1 MDISD
6 LSDQRI
12 EKLMRA
18 ELNMRT
24 KISEL
29 EKEISD
35 IKVQREKVQ
44 AALNDICRE
53 LNVTSIKTSVG
64 TVIRSVR
71 TKFWTDDWGS
81 MYEFMRDNN
90 AIDLLEKRICQGNMK
105 EFLEA
110 NPDKL
115 PPGLQTLQEYTVSVR
130 KSKDKEQS

>member
-53 LNVTSIKTSVG
+53 LNVTSIKTPVG

-130 KSKDKEQS
+130 KSKDKE

>member
-29 EKEISD
+29 EKEINK
-35 IKVQREKVQ
+35 IRAQREKVQ

-53 LNVTSIKTSVG
+53 LNVKSIKTSVG

-130 KSKDKEQS
+130 KSKDKE

>member
-130 KSKDKEQS
+130 KSKDKE

>member
-29 EKEISD
+29 EKEISN
-35 IKVQREKVQ
+35 IKAQREKVQ

-53 LNVTSIKTSVG
+53 LNVKSIKTSVG

-71 TKFWTDDWGS
+71 TRYWTDDWGS
-81 MYEFMRDNN
+81 LYEFMRDNN
-90 AIDLLEKRICQGNMK
+90 AIDLLEKRICQGNMR

-115 PPGLQTLQEYTVSVR
+115 PPNVQALQEYTVSVR
-130 KSKDKEQS
+130 KNTDKE

>member
-18 ELNMRT
+18 ELNMRA
-24 KISEL
+24 KIGEL

-130 KSKDKEQS
+130 KSKDKE

>member
-24 KISEL
+24 KIGEL

-130 KSKDKEQS
+130 KSKDKE

>member
-105 EFLEA
+105 EFIEA

-130 KSKDKEQS
+130 KSKDKE

>member
-18 ELNMRT
+18 ELNMRN

-29 EKEISD
+29 EKEISN

-110 NPDKL
+110 NPGKL

-130 KSKDKEQS
+130 KSKDKE

>member
-18 ELNMRT
+18 ELNMRN

-29 EKEISD
+29 EKEISN

-130 KSKDKEQS
+130 KSKDKE